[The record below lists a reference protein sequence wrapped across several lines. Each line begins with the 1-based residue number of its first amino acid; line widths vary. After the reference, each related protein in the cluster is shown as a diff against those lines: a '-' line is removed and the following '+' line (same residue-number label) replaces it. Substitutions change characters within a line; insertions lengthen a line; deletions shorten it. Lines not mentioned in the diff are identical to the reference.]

1 MRKLLETLFHT
12 YYNDIYRYLYSLTR
26 DAALSEDLT
35 GEVFVEVITSLP
47 GFRGRS
53 DVRTWLFTIAR
64 RRWIAHLKRKKRS
77 PETEALSLLL
87 ESPLPGPE
95 EQVLSG
101 ELRDR
106 IAQLIAR
113 EPPRTQSILR
123 QRLEGRSFYEIAQ
136 AHDISENSARVIFF
150 RARQRLKE
158 ALEKEGFYREYH
170 HL

>member
-1 MRKLLETLFHT
+1 MRKLLESLFHT
-12 YYNDIYRYLYSLTR
+12 YYNDIYRYLFSLTR

-35 GEVFVEVITSLP
+35 SETFLEVLTSLA

-53 DVRTWLFTIAR
+53 DIRTWLFTIAR
-64 RRWIAHLKRKKRS
+64 RRWIAHLRRKKRT
-77 PETEALSLLL
+77 PETETLSLLL

-95 EQVLSG
+95 EQALSR
-101 ELRDR
+101 EWTDR
-106 IAQLIAR
+106 LARLIAR

-136 AHDISENSARVIFF
+136 THDISENSARVIFF

-158 ALEKEGFYREYH
+158 ALEKEGYSHE
-170 HL
+170 

>member
-35 GEVFVEVITSLP
+35 GEVFLEVLTALA
-47 GFRGRS
+47 GFRGQS
-53 DVRTWLFTIAR
+53 DIRTWLFTIAR

-95 EQVLSG
+95 EQALSD
-101 ELRDR
+101 ELAERV
-106 IAQLIAR
+106 AQWMAQ

-123 QRLEGRSFYEIAQ
+123 QRLEGRSFYEVAQ
-136 AHDISENSARVIFF
+136 THDISENSARVIFF
-150 RARQRLKE
+150 RAKQRLKE
-158 ALEKEGFYREYH
+158 ALEKEGFYRE
-170 HL
+170 

>member
-1 MRKLLETLFHT
+1 MRKLLESLFHT
-12 YYNDIYRYLYSLTR
+12 YYNDIYRYLFSLTR

-35 GEVFVEVITSLP
+35 SETFLEVLTSLA

-53 DVRTWLFTIAR
+53 DIRTWLFTIAR
-64 RRWIAHLKRKKRS
+64 RRWIAHLRRKRRT
-77 PETEALSLLL
+77 PETETLSLLL

-95 EQVLSG
+95 EQALSR
-101 ELRDR
+101 EWTDR
-106 IAQLIAR
+106 LARLIAR

-136 AHDISENSARVIFF
+136 THDISENSARVIFF

-158 ALEKEGFYREYH
+158 TLEKEGFPRE
-170 HL
+170 

>member
-35 GEVFVEVITSLP
+35 GEIFLELLTSLA
-47 GFRGRS
+47 GFRGQS
-53 DVRTWLFTIAR
+53 DIRTWLFTIAR

-95 EQVLSG
+95 EQALSD
-101 ELRDR
+101 ELAERV
-106 IAQLIAR
+106 AQWMAQ

-136 AHDISENSARVIFF
+136 THDISENSARVIFF
-150 RARQRLKE
+150 RAKQRLKE
-158 ALEKEGFYREYH
+158 ALVKEGFYHE
-170 HL
+170 

>member
-12 YYNDIYRYLYSLTR
+12 YYHDIYRYLFGLTR
-26 DAALSEDLT
+26 DAALAEDLT
-35 GEVFVEVITSLP
+35 GEVFLEVLTSLA
-47 GFRGRS
+47 GFRGQS
-53 DVRTWLFTIAR
+53 DIRTWLFTIAR
-64 RRWIAHLKRKKRS
+64 RRWIAHLRRRKRT

-95 EQVLSG
+95 ELALSH
-101 ELRDR
+101 ELTDR
-106 IAQLIAR
+106 LAQWIAR

-123 QRLEGRSFYEIAQ
+123 KRLEGRSFYEIAQ

-158 ALEKEGFYREYH
+158 ALEKEGYSHE
-170 HL
+170 

>member
-1 MRKLLETLFHT
+1 MRKLLESLFHT
-12 YYNDIYRYLYSLTR
+12 YYNDIYRYLFSLTR

-35 GEVFVEVITSLP
+35 SETFLEVLTSLA

-53 DVRTWLFTIAR
+53 DIRTWLFTIAR
-64 RRWIAHLKRKKRS
+64 RRWIAHLRRKKRT
-77 PETEALSLLL
+77 PETETLSLLL

-95 EQVLSG
+95 EQALSR
-101 ELRDR
+101 EWTDR
-106 IAQLIAR
+106 LARLIAR

-136 AHDISENSARVIFF
+136 THDISENSARVIFF

-158 ALEKEGFYREYH
+158 TLEKEGLPRE
-170 HL
+170 

>member
-1 MRKLLETLFHT
+1 MRKLLESLFHT
-12 YYNDIYRYLYSLTR
+12 YYNDIYRYLFSLTR

-35 GEVFVEVITSLP
+35 SETFLEVLTSLA

-53 DVRTWLFTIAR
+53 DIRTWLFTIAR
-64 RRWIAHLKRKKRS
+64 RRWIAHLRRKRRT
-77 PETEALSLLL
+77 PETETLSLLL

-95 EQVLSG
+95 EQALSR
-101 ELRDR
+101 EWTDR
-106 IAQLIAR
+106 LARLIAR

-136 AHDISENSARVIFF
+136 THDISENSARVIFF

-158 ALEKEGFYREYH
+158 ALEKEGYSHE
-170 HL
+170 

>member
-35 GEVFVEVITSLP
+35 GEVFLEVLTSLA
-47 GFRGRS
+47 GFRGQS
-53 DVRTWLFTIAR
+53 DIRTWLFTIAR
-64 RRWIAHLKRKKRS
+64 RRWIAHLKRQKRS

-87 ESPLPGPE
+87 ESSLPEPE
-95 EQVLSG
+95 EQALSD
-101 ELRDR
+101 ELAERV
-106 IAQLIAR
+106 AQLMAQ

-136 AHDISENSARVIFF
+136 THDISENSARVIFF
-150 RARQRLKE
+150 RAKQRLKE
-158 ALEKEGFYREYH
+158 ALVKEGFYHE
-170 HL
+170 